1 MAWNSYQ
8 YCNSKIY
15 VVTDQLECARF
26 TKVWIQKILW
36 EYIFITCTIVV
47 KKVCTKSTECVL
59 STNENFCDYP
69 PFKLKNHPISK
80 MMPNLKVTVCIKMR
94 IYFDLTDI
102 CFSIDCRLAPKLL
115 CVDNLYNH
123 IQYFCCPKKAHNL
136 MSSTFK
142 CCKISQET
150 HQKGDQIEE
159 GEWRTD
165 WRKIRRRSRQPE
177 SSLVPFVIFNCW
189 TAESPFLLNTN
200 GPVSR
205 PSDPEVATSQ

>member
-1 MAWNSYQ
+1 M
-8 YCNSKIY
+8 
-15 VVTDQLECARF
+15 
-26 TKVWIQKILW
+26 
-36 EYIFITCTIVV
+36 

-142 CCKISQET
+142 CCKIHQET

-159 GEWRTD
+159 GE
-165 WRKIRRRSRQPE
+165 
-177 SSLVPFVIFNCW
+177 
-189 TAESPFLLNTN
+189 
-200 GPVSR
+200 
-205 PSDPEVATSQ
+205 